1 MVVEG
6 ADVAN
11 KGGGIHDG
19 SDSFSQNVISIGV
32 RYFFLF
38 EATPLVNQVV
48 VAIVTNL
55 EVEEQAWLRPQ
66 NSNL

>member
-6 ADVAN
+6 ADVADE
-11 KGGGIHDG
+11 GGGVDDG
-19 SDSFSQNVISIGV
+19 GGSLSQKVISIGV

-48 VAIVTNL
+48 VAIVAHL
-55 EVEEQAWLRPQ
+55 EQVKDKTG
-66 NSNL
+66 